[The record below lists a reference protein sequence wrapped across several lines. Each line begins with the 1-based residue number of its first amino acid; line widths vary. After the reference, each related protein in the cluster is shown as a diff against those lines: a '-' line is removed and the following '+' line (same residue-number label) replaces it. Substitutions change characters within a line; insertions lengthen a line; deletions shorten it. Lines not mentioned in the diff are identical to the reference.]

1 MMRATPIATVLSIV
15 GGAAFAQPANEAI
28 TGLEA
33 CFQAARLVD
42 SICSNATNGPVQRL
56 DCFQKGQ
63 ATHLECLQ
71 HVLSAGSAA
80 SETPTGTVSPAT
92 PAGTVRS
99 EMPSAVSPG
108 VPAGTAPAG
117 SVSPEMPAGTET
129 VFASEPNGTVSPA
142 TPPGTVRS
150 EMPSAVSPGVPAGTA
165 STKLPAGPVSPEM
178 PAGTETVFANAP
190 NGTVSPATPP
200 GTVRSE
206 VPRAVS
212 PGMPAD
218 TASTELPARSVSPEM
233 PAGTEA
239 VSANEPN
246 GIGSPKSPAGSV
258 LAEMPTATVS
268 PDNPTAAVPPDMP
281 AKTVDVPAK
290 PPGTNWVVSQTT
302 SPVDYSP
309 LITAAIRSTSSE
321 KDASNTLT
329 IRCRQL
335 RTELLLR
342 TEGTWRISRASEVQV
357 DYQINNQSSVRLR
370 WAASADGKY
379 ATYKDD
385 AVGLLR
391 SLPDGARLKINL
403 FDGPGPGH
411 DATFQL
417 TGLDA
422 IRKKIAVA
430 CKWAP
435 AADKTSSAKR

>member
-1 MMRATPIATVLSIV
+1 MRATPIATVLSIV

-63 ATHLECLQ
+63 AAHLECLQ

-108 VPAGTAPAG
+108 VPAGTAPSG

-165 STKLPAGPVSPEM
+165 LTKLPAGPVSPEM

-218 TASTELPARSVSPEM
+218 TVSTELPARSVWP
-233 PAGTEA
+233 
-239 VSANEPN
+239 
-246 GIGSPKSPAGSV
+246 
-258 LAEMPTATVS
+258 EMPTATVS
-268 PDNPTAAVPPDMP
+268 PDKPTAAVPPDMP

-290 PPGTNWVVSQTT
+290 PPDTNWVVSQTT

-321 KDASNTLT
+321 KDALNTLT

-391 SLPDGARLKINL
+391 SLPDGARLKINV